1 MIGVRTAGQV
11 NRVRLTT
18 GGSGYAA
25 RPAVTISGGGGSGA
39 VAVAH
44 MDGDSIESIHIING
58 GSGYTSDP
66 TVTIP
71 GNAEAVATAYT
82 GSLNP
87 ASFVR
92 SRFNNV
98 YVFDGMGRGL
108 RWDGDTATM
117 QPIGLNKPA
126 IGPTVTASTASGGQY
141 LQRVEV
147 VDGGSGYLTP
157 PVVTI
162 SGGNPTEAASVRAI
176 IDGGSVLSFDV
187 RETGNGFSSRPEVA
201 VTGGRGDA
209 AALTV
214 QVSGSVVDFDIQ
226 SSGTGYNDASIS
238 ITQQNGLTGF
248 HAIPSINAD
257 GGIESI
263 RVLAS
268 GAGATTAPTMTILSS
283 SGSGAT
289 ITPILNYS
297 VSGVTVVAGGSGYH
311 EVPSIRFVPNPLD
324 TSSISAVAEAEAS
337 GGSLTSVSVLEGGRY
352 RLPPTAEVNEDSA
365 IGRAILSAAVSGR
378 YQCAMRYI
386 DSTDTDL
393 GGPLPSSISE
403 LKELEIPNG
412 ASGIVWSLSHPHLDD
427 RVAAVELWRGTAD
440 QEVILFRVA
449 TIARGTP
456 EFTGDYTDTINDTD
470 LIDPDRE
477 GYAVMP
483 IVLPSGQV
491 NARRFVV
498 PPGHYGVAATFQDR
512 VWLAVDT
519 TGRSPNSLRFSE
531 IDEPESFP
539 ASNELVLQESTAD
552 TDAIVSLAPLG
563 SMLLVMQ
570 HRHLYKLQY
579 VAQPIIDASIL
590 LAAYRG
596 VLNSRCWSVMGGVAY
611 IADMYGVYAYDGN
624 SVEPASVPID
634 NAWVDGTIDF
644 TKSEKFFLKTDSAT
658 KTVRFFFCGVGD
670 AEPKKCF
677 CYCAATKAWW
687 QEEFAFPVTAASEHR
702 NGPVFGV
709 AYGSGSGAVYEN
721 AGDSDGGSAIP
732 YSLRTGAMPIQP
744 SGQRGIGIVYT
755 PTESDSDLT
764 LKLHYNGS
772 AEPRDNA
779 ISCDRG
785 DGFEARVGGAV
796 LNMNADKSHLQTSN
810 GFAKAS
816 YSGRLDERS
825 SGGDRHLAVSISG
838 ERSEAGQAAEI
849 HAIAIEGVG

>member
-1 MIGVRTAGQV
+1 MIGARTAGQV

-18 GGSGYAA
+18 GGSGYTS

-39 VAVAH
+39 VAIAH
-44 MDGDSIESIHIING
+44 MDGDSIESIHVING

-66 TVTIP
+66 TVTIT
-71 GNAEAVATAYT
+71 GNAQAVATAYT
-82 GSLNP
+82 GALNP

-126 IGPTVTASTASGGQY
+126 IGPTVTASTASGGKY
-141 LQRVEV
+141 IQRVEV
-147 VDGGSGYLTP
+147 IDGGSGYLTP
-157 PVVTI
+157 PTVTI
-162 SGGNPTEAASVRAI
+162 SGGSPTTDASVRAI
-176 IDGGSVLSFDV
+176 VDGGVVSSFDV
-187 RETGNGFSSRPEVA
+187 RETGEGFSSQPEVA
-201 VTGGRGDA
+201 ISGGRGA
-209 AALTV
+209 SAALTV
-214 QVSGSVVDFDIQ
+214 QVSGSVVDFEIS
-226 SSGTGYNDASIS
+226 SSGSGYNDASIS

-248 HAIPSINAD
+248 NAIPTISSD
-257 GGIESI
+257 GVIESI
-263 RVLAS
+263 RILAS
-268 GAGATTAPTMTILSS
+268 GTGATSVPTMTILSS
-283 SGSGAT
+283 SGSGAV
-289 ITPILNYS
+289 ITPVMSYS
-297 VSGVTVVAGGSGYH
+297 VSGVTVSAGGSGYH
-311 EVPSIRFVPNPLD
+311 EVPNIRFVPDPSD
-324 TSSISAVAEAEAS
+324 TTSVAAVAEAEAS
-337 GGSLTSVSVLEGGRY
+337 NGSLTSVTVLEGGRY
-352 RLPPTAEVNEDSA
+352 LLPPTAEVDEDSA
-365 IGRAILSAAVSGR
+365 IGRAVLSETVSGR
-378 YQCAMRYI
+378 YQCAMRYV
-386 DSTDTDL
+386 DATDTDL

-403 LKELEIPNG
+403 LKEIEIPDG
-412 ASGIVWSLSHPHLDD
+412 ASGIVWNLSHPHLDD

-449 TIARGTP
+449 TIARGAA

-491 NARRFVV
+491 NARRFEV

-539 ASNELVLQESTAD
+539 PSNELVLQESTAD
-552 TDAIVSLAPLG
+552 TDAIVALAPLG
-563 SMLLVMQ
+563 SMLLVVQ

-579 VAQPIIDASIL
+579 VSQPIIDASIL

-596 VLNSRCWSVMGGVAY
+596 ILNARCWSVLGGVAY

-624 SVEPASVPID
+624 RVEPASVPID

-658 KTVRFFFCGVGD
+658 KTVRFFFCGASD
-670 AEPKKCF
+670 SEPNK
-677 CYCAATKAWW
+677 CYCYCTATKAWW
-687 QEEFAFPVTAASEHR
+687 QEAFAFPVTAASEHR
-702 NGPVFGV
+702 SGSVFSV
-709 AYGSGSGAVYEN
+709 AYGSGSGAVYTN
-721 AGDSDGGSAIP
+721 TGDSDGGSAIP

-744 SGQRGIGIVYT
+744 GGQRGIGVVYT
-755 PTESDSDLT
+755 PTASDSNLT

-772 AEPRDNA
+772 SEPRNNA
-779 ISCDRG
+779 ISSDRG
-785 DGFEARVGGAV
+785 DGFEAQDSGAV
-796 LNMNADKSHLQTSN
+796 LNMNADKSHLQASN
-810 GFAKAS
+810 GFAKAR
-816 YSGRLDERS
+816 YSGRLDEHS
-825 SGGDRHLAVSISG
+825 SGGDRHLAISISG
-838 ERSEAGQAAEI
+838 ERSASGQAAEI
-849 HAIAIEGVG
+849 HAVAVEGVG

>member
-1 MIGVRTAGQV
+1 MIGARTTGQV

-18 GGSGYAA
+18 GGSGYSS

-39 VAVAH
+39 VAIAH
-44 MDGDSIESIHIING
+44 MDGDSVESIHVING

-66 TVTIP
+66 TVTIA

-82 GSLNP
+82 APLRP

-108 RWDGDTATM
+108 RWDGDTSAM
-117 QPIGLNKPA
+117 QPVGLNKPA
-126 IGPTVTASTASGGQY
+126 IGPTVTASTASGGKY

-147 VDGGSGYLTP
+147 VDAGSGYLSP
-157 PVVTI
+157 PTVTI
-162 SGGNPTEAASVRAI
+162 SGGNPDENASVRAI
-176 IDGGSVLSFDV
+176 VDGGSVSAFDV
-187 RETGNGFSSRPEVA
+187 RETGSGFTSQPEVS
-201 VTGGRGDA
+201 VSGGRGTA
-209 AALTV
+209 ASFTV
-214 QVSGSVVDFDIQ
+214 EASGSVVSFDIE
-226 SSGTGYNDASIS
+226 SSGSGYNDASIS

-248 HAIPSINAD
+248 HAIPTISAD
-257 GGIESI
+257 GGIEAI

-268 GAGATTAPTMTILSS
+268 GTGATSAPVMTVLSS
-283 SGSGAT
+283 SGSGAV
-289 ITPILNYS
+289 ITPVLNYS
-297 VSGVTVVAGGSGYH
+297 VKAVTVSAGGSGYH
-311 EVPSIRFVPNPLD
+311 EVPGIRFVPDPLD
-324 TSSISAVAEAEAS
+324 STSVAAVAEASAS
-337 GGSLTSVSVLEGGRY
+337 NGSITSVTVLEGGRY
-352 RLPPTAEVNEDSA
+352 LLPPTAEVDEDSA
-365 IGRAILSAAVSGR
+365 IGRAVLSDAVSGR
-378 YQCAMRYI
+378 YQCAMRYV
-386 DSTDTDL
+386 DSTATDL

-403 LKELEIPNG
+403 VKEIEIPDG
-412 ASGIVWSLSHPHLDD
+412 ASGIVWNLSHPHLDD

-449 TIARGTP
+449 TIARGAP
-456 EFTGDYTDTINDTD
+456 EFNGEYNDTINDTD

-491 NARRFVV
+491 NARRFEV
-498 PPGHYGVAATFQDR
+498 PPGHYGVAASFQDR

-539 ASNELVLQESTAD
+539 PSNEIVLQESTAD
-552 TDAIVSLAPLG
+552 TDTVVALAPLG

-579 VAQPIIDASIL
+579 VSQPIIDASIL

-596 VLNSRCWSVMGGVAY
+596 VLNARCWGVLGGVAY
-611 IADMYGVYAYDGN
+611 IADSYGVYAYDGN

-644 TKSEKFFLKTDSAT
+644 TKSEKFFLKTDAAT
-658 KTVRFFFCGVGD
+658 KTVRFFFCGSGD
-670 AEPKKCF
+670 DEPRKCY

-702 NGPVFGV
+702 SGSVFSV
-709 AYGSGSGAVYEN
+709 AYGSGDGAVYKN
-721 AGDSDGGSAIP
+721 SGDSDAGSPIP

-744 SGQRGIGIVYT
+744 NSQRGIGIVYT
-755 PTESDSDLT
+755 PTASDSNLT

-772 AEPRDNA
+772 ADPRDNA

-785 DGFEARVGGAV
+785 DGFEAQAGGAV
-796 LNMNADKSHLQTSN
+796 LNMNSARSHLQASN
-810 GFAKAS
+810 GFAKAM

-825 SGGDRHLAVSISG
+825 SGADRHLAVSISG
-838 ERSEAGQAAEI
+838 ERSGAGQDTEI